1 MTKIEPPTARTEL
14 MRAVGL
20 ARRRV
25 ALSSRVEAVVASIL
39 AYRKS
44 KSIGSKKKTRQ
55 LIAEALGYSEK
66 RLRQAEEIVIA
77 AERFPERY
85 AHLVLEMDR
94 TGNVNRSFIRLNAL
108 AATQRIFRAPDA
120 KPKI

>member
-1 MTKIEPPTARTEL
+1 
-14 MRAVGL
+14 
-20 ARRRV
+20 
-25 ALSSRVEAVVASIL
+25 VEAVVASIL

-66 RLRQAEEIVIA
+66 SLRQAEEVVIA

-85 AHLVLEMDR
+85 AHLVSEMDR
-94 TGNVNRSFIRLNAL
+94 TGNINAAFLQMTAL

-120 KPKI
+120 KPKT